1 MAPVE
6 VAERYFMSLIASR
19 KELVWF
25 ENSAHFSQWEERVRF
40 HEFLLKTV
48 LPATAVL

>member
-1 MAPVE
+1 VG
-6 VAERYFMSLIASR
+6 VSLIASR

-25 ENSAHFSQWEERVRF
+25 EDSARFPQWEERERF

-48 LPATAVL
+48 LPATAV

>member
-1 MAPVE
+1 MAPAE
-6 VAERYFMSLIASR
+6 VAERYFTSLIASR

-25 ENSAHFSQWEERVRF
+25 ENSAHFPQWEERARF

-48 LPATAVL
+48 LPATAV

>member
-1 MAPVE
+1 M
-6 VAERYFMSLIASR
+6 LLKK

-25 ENSAHFSQWEERVRF
+25 ENSAHFPQWEERAQF

-48 LPATAVL
+48 LPATAV